1 MEIITKSN
9 ENVAVIHEETV
20 RNRKPKTL
28 SSVKITC
35 SVMTPELLKLVINI

>member
-1 MEIITKSN
+1 MKTITKTN

-20 RNRKPKTL
+20 RNRQQKPL
-28 SSVKITC
+28 LSVKITF